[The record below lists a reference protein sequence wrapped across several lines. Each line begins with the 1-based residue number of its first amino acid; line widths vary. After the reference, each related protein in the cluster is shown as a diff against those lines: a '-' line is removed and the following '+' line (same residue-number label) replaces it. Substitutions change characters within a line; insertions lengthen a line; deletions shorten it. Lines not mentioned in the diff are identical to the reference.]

1 MKPAI
6 RWSILAV
13 VVLAVAGI
21 FVVKSNLNSSMPADN
36 ATAQVKSAAICDTV
50 KTAQGGCCANGD
62 STCCPGGK
70 CAPGDSLA
78 CATDAEM
85 AADNASVAVSSKPA
99 ALPRFL
105 ELGSV
110 GCKACADMAPIVEEL
125 KRDYAGRLVVEFY
138 DVRMDPAPAEKY
150 GIKLIPTQIFLD
162 GKGKE
167 IFRHEGFLPKEDFLP
182 ILAKLGVK

>member
-1 MKPAI
+1 MNPAI
-6 RWSILAV
+6 RWSILVV

-21 FVVKSNLNSSMPADN
+21 FVVKSNLNNPVPAGD
-36 ATAQVKSAAICDTV
+36 AAAQVKSGARCDT
-50 KTAQGGCCANGD
+50 TTTSQSSCCATGD
-62 STCCPGGK
+62 SSCCPGGK
-70 CAPGDSLA
+70 CTPGDSLA
-78 CATDAEM
+78 CATEAEM
-85 AADNASVAVSSKPA
+85 AADNAAVSVPAKPA
-99 ALPRFL
+99 VLPRFL

-125 KRDYAGRLVVEFY
+125 KRDYAGKLVVEFF
-138 DVRMDPAPAEKY
+138 DVRKDPAPAEKY

-162 GKGKE
+162 GAGKE